1 MSKTFISFSTLVI
14 FIVACYFKV
23 RPQATITIIIDFHT
37 SGIVYG
43 RHLLDVPK
51 AHYEIIFLIVK
62 LVIVA
67 IVNILVLYEST
78 IGLFQLMGLITP
90 THDVFAVT
98 GSLSNP
104 GPYGGLMAIL
114 LAILGVY
121 VLQNRN
127 AEKWYDRML
136 VMLSSVSCAMCVII
150 LPASMSRA
158 AWLALGVAAFVFGF
172 KELNLADWMR
182 MHIPVAV
189 VASVMVVIAMTGIF
203 FLKKDSAI
211 GRLHI
216 WHMELRAIAEKPWT
230 GHGAGTVLGVYGD
243 TQAEYFAEKERSAI
257 ITKVAGCPEYA
268 FNEYLKIGVEHGIP
282 AMLSTVAVLLSLI
295 TVLLKFHSPF
305 AYGLIAFSV
314 FAFFS
319 YPLEAVDIKSDAE
332 RKWENIRFFSGM
344 GLYENAAE
352 ELAPLYEDLKE
363 NCRYLYDYG
372 YALHKCKR
380 YRESTRILMEGATIS
395 SDPMFYNIMGRNFE
409 ALCMYED
416 AGSAYIHAH
425 HMVPQRLY
433 PLTLLMRMNIRL
445 GNNEEALRYGRIISS
460 KPVNDRN
467 RTMLRLQSEAS
478 HCVDSLKS
486 LDALK

>member
-1 MSKTFISFSTLVI
+1 MKFILVI
-14 FIVACYFKV
+14 IAD
-23 RPQATITIIIDFHT
+23 IIA
-37 SGIVYG
+37 
-43 RHLLDVPK
+43 LC
-51 AHYEIIFLIVK
+51 
-62 LVIVA
+62 
-67 IVNILVLYEST
+67 EST
-78 IGLFQLMGLITP
+78 AGLLQLMGAQP
-90 THDVFAVT
+90 SGHAGFVMT
-98 GSLSNP
+98 GSFANP

-127 AEKWYDRML
+127 ADKWYDKAL
-136 VMLSSVSCAMCVII
+136 VILSSVSCAMCVIV

-158 AWLALGVAAFVFGF
+158 AWLALGVAALVFGF

-216 WHMELRAIAEKPWT
+216 WHMELRAIAEEPWT

-243 TQAEYFAEKERSAI
+243 TQAEYFAEKERSTV

-282 AMLSTVAVLLSLI
+282 AMLATVVILLSLI
-295 TVLLKFHSPF
+295 MVLLRSHSPF
-305 AYGLIAFSV
+305 AYGLIAFGV

-319 YPLEAVDIKSDAE
+319 YPLEAIDIKFDAE
-332 RKWENIRFFSGM
+332 RKWENIRYLSGM
-344 GLYENAAE
+344 ELYEDAVE

-363 NCRYLYDYG
+363 NYRYLYDYG

-380 YRESTRILMEGATIS
+380 YRESIVILTEGAEIS
-395 SDPMFYNIMGRNFE
+395 SDPMFYNIMGRNYE

-416 AGSAYIHAH
+416 AESAYMYAH

-433 PLTLLMRMNIRL
+433 PLTLLMRMNVRL
-445 GNNEEALRYGRIISS
+445 GNNEEALRYGGIIAS